1 MTTVLNLR
9 RRWFQNAFYGILQT
23 NCLRARGQPVHR
35 RGAHPEEPGHIR
47 PGVSAVLHRDLTQ
60 EPSGTTDAARLAAGP
75 QLGARNSRLSCHTHC
90 EIIEFGGLSS
100 ETDGLPNPIFSF
112 ADQTFRKLATAQN
125 ALIRSRF
132 SPPAP

>member
-47 PGVSAVLHRDLTQ
+47 PGVSDVLQSYLTK
-60 EPSGTTDAARLAAGP
+60 EPSGTTDAARLAAGS
-75 QLGARNSRLSCHTHC
+75 QLGARNSRLSHHNHR
-90 EIIEFGGLSS
+90 EIIKFRGLAS
-100 ETDGLPNPIFSF
+100 ETDGLPNPLFGL
-112 ADQTFRKLATAQN
+112 ADQAFRKLATAQN
-125 ALIRSRF
+125 ALIRNRVHPS
-132 SPPAP
+132 AP